1 MKKMCHARWKIFIS
15 RSSGISN
22 KTVEYTFYDTKQ
34 APWELEPW
42 RRTWS
47 TNNSIPAYK
56 TISMETE
63 NLTRKNTLAH
73 SQSPWQQEL
82 WRGTLNNQEHSTSVN
97 RNHGEEH
104 STNKNIPGYS
114 LYGNRNHGGEHS
126 RCIYGTPGHR
136 LHGNRNTGGKNT
148 QKTKT
153 PQHTK
158 QSSWQ
163 PASESDELDSLP

>member
-1 MKKMCHARWKIFIS
+1 
-15 RSSGISN
+15 
-22 KTVEYTFYDTKQ
+22 
-34 APWELEPW
+34 
-42 RRTWS
+42 
-47 TNNSIPAYK
+47 
-56 TISMETE
+56 MERE

-126 RCIYGTPGHR
+126 RGIYGTPGHR